1 MPDPHEAN
9 WAQIAGDRVQNYA
22 IPDEGGAANPLF
34 SPRMGMALTTT
45 NTTMDSTND
54 WGYLYVMGGDSF
66 VKTTDEDAGERGG
79 GYTNDVWVTEGSG
92 WEIYSEG
99 SKPMIKSTMEWDEV
113 NPGRLPP
120 AGVTYEDWIIC
131 QDGLRYRLTDPTVC
145 DDTSTAPGI
154 YTAEN
159 MWSPRRNHRAVT
171 LDERVLV
178 LGGRAREIADIP
190 RDRTVGGILS
200 PRIEPDPFYST
211 WREPSVL
218 KNDVWASD
226 DEGSTWFLVN
236 PGCQAPQAED
246 VLDGNE
252 AQGKAGVLA
261 NECSADDD
269 CYGVGVCVDTRGDG
283 RHATCVCPMWSPR
296 ELHAAAVHD
305 GSVYV
310 VGGFVSVRRSSC
322 GDYACGDVDAGAY
335 RGYKSDVWRSSDGVA
350 WDAVTLEAGWRGR
363 GDHGLFVYSDR
374 MYVVGGAA
382 DGGDGRVSF
391 MNDVWYADLPE
402 SGSGGTD
409 MSSWNTSAASSA
421 AWSGRAG
428 HQVVLEVPAAINAFS
443 PRVYVIGG
451 HNHAGILKDTW
462 SWDVSEETSAG
473 AAWAKD
479 YSAEQ
484 PYRTATATTT
494 GFVPGPPP
502 QMFYVDGDSHVDLL
516 RKAFLPTWAPF
527 ELGSVEA
534 DLRPLVTDEEALML
548 VEAGVNTISELV
560 AADKYTILKLRG
572 YDVPQVPLEDRLS
585 VLHICDLRSLAVYLV
600 EKCTV
605 DPDADKY
612 NGEDGQPWNVEPVFS
627 GGKPITQNAQWYGVD
642 YTVAEAEED
651 EESDLTELIETW
663 DGCAYVEALGESP
676 NVPGIGEVS
685 QVETTTDMSQALG
698 GLRCKINPGPR
709 THAASV
715 YFKQKLVLLGGRS
728 GEDELK
734 NDAWYRDDRTPTA
747 FVASGPSSYTSG
759 SDFDFTCDEEVCYY
773 EVRVFDGDE
782 SLEVVAWTDRVESA
796 DVSFLNRWRGGPGT
810 GEYILYVRAVDAAGN
825 ADFSYR
831 ETLNMHTWTY
841 VSPLPWRII
850 VPVFF
855 SGVFLI
861 LFLYVEYR
869 RRKKKRAMERYAMK
883 RMRRK
888 FKQQQKKQAKDVN
901 WRDMYDDKK
910 GGKKDKSKKMKKKK
924 KKASSSKNDEKKKKR
939 KKTGRKDKK
948 RSSSSK
954 KKKRKK
960 HISIALAPR

>member
-1 MPDPHEAN
+1 MIDVKRRSRSPRPPRWLRPAGAGELLFVLLLVQWRPCRASN

-45 NTTMDSTND
+45 NTTLDSIND

-200 PRIEPDPFYST
+200 RRIEPDPFYST

-246 VLDGNE
+246 VLAGNE

-335 RGYKSDVWRSSDGVA
+335 RGHKSDVWRSSDGVA

-363 GDHGLFVYSDR
+363 GDHGLFVHSDR

-462 SWDVSEETSAG
+462 YVTS
-473 AAWAKD
+473 
-479 YSAEQ
+479 
-484 PYRTATATTT
+484 P
-494 GFVPGPPP
+494 
-502 QMFYVDGDSHVDLL
+502 
-516 RKAFLPTWAPF
+516 
-527 ELGSVEA
+527 
-534 DLRPLVTDEEALML
+534 
-548 VEAGVNTISELV
+548 
-560 AADKYTILKLRG
+560 
-572 YDVPQVPLEDRLS
+572 
-585 VLHICDLRSLAVYLV
+585 
-600 EKCTV
+600 
-605 DPDADKY
+605 
-612 NGEDGQPWNVEPVFS
+612 
-627 GGKPITQNAQWYGVD
+627 
-642 YTVAEAEED
+642 
-651 EESDLTELIETW
+651 
-663 DGCAYVEALGESP
+663 
-676 NVPGIGEVS
+676 
-685 QVETTTDMSQALG
+685 
-698 GLRCKINPGPR
+698 
-709 THAASV
+709 
-715 YFKQKLVLLGGRS
+715 
-728 GEDELK
+728 
-734 NDAWYRDDRTPTA
+734 
-747 FVASGPSSYTSG
+747 
-759 SDFDFTCDEEVCYY
+759 
-773 EVRVFDGDE
+773 
-782 SLEVVAWTDRVESA
+782 
-796 DVSFLNRWRGGPGT
+796 
-810 GEYILYVRAVDAAGN
+810 
-825 ADFSYR
+825 
-831 ETLNMHTWTY
+831 
-841 VSPLPWRII
+841 
-850 VPVFF
+850 
-855 SGVFLI
+855 
-861 LFLYVEYR
+861 
-869 RRKKKRAMERYAMK
+869 
-883 RMRRK
+883 
-888 FKQQQKKQAKDVN
+888 
-901 WRDMYDDKK
+901 
-910 GGKKDKSKKMKKKK
+910 
-924 KKASSSKNDEKKKKR
+924 
-939 KKTGRKDKK
+939 
-948 RSSSSK
+948 
-954 KKKRKK
+954 
-960 HISIALAPR
+960 